1 MKSLD
6 AKWVKLIIYL
16 KKNFQKKLTKR
27 KMISIIR
34 VTIQRQTQIRKEM
47 YLNLTSMS
55 SNLSCIV
62 IRTLKSKTKKNNRQR
77 LKKNTSKCRKSWIIK
92 RLAAN
97 QWPQLQFGLYWIK
110 IKGLFSRIWKANS
123 NYLIICPN
131 FSKTFTQM

>member
-27 KMISIIR
+27 KMTSIIR

-62 IRTLKSKTKKNNRQR
+62 IRTLRSKTKTNNRQR
-77 LKKNTSKCRKSWIIK
+77 LKKNTSKFRKSWIIK
-92 RLAAN
+92 RVAAN
-97 QWPQLQFGLYWIK
+97 HWPQLQSGLYWIK
-110 IKGLFSRIWKANS
+110 TKGLFSRIWKANS
-123 NYLIICPN
+123 NYWIICPN